1 MTYSNTAIT
10 PLDTLFQF
18 SGHQIQT
25 ATDENG
31 TLWACAKD
39 VFEALGVVWNG
50 SQSLRNLPEKW
61 KGVIKLMTPSGSQ
74 DTIFIAEPNI
84 YRVIF
89 RSNKPEAERFIE
101 WLTEEVLPAI
111 RKHGVYGRL
120 DIGHQITLRK
130 IWLQIAEKLDRCK
143 NPFIAK
149 ALLTEFQSLSR
160 EIGAKIDD
168 PNKFRLTSEVQGEL
182 EGM

>member
-18 SGHQIQT
+18 YGQQIQT

-39 VFEALGVVWNG
+39 VFDALGIVWNG
-50 SQSLRNLPEKW
+50 SQSLRNMPERW

-89 RSNKPEAERFIE
+89 RSTKQEAERFIE

-111 RKHGVYGRL
+111 RKRGFYGSIDLKERT
-120 DIGHQITLRK
+120 HLRK
-130 IWLQIAEKLDRCK
+130 EHAFWLDRL
-143 NPFIAK
+143 NTTDAAQFEV
-149 ALLTEFQSLSR
+149 ALQHVH
-160 EIGAKIDD
+160 EISDMLGMRRVD
-168 PNKFRLTSEVQGEL
+168 PTNV
-182 EGM
+182 GMDRKQLPLFKGGM